1 MAFAE
6 EIEKEASRAKKFHP
20 RKPSTIDRVKQTF
33 IERHEADG
41 FAGLTWDEV
50 SEQFHNAV
58 TGACQKRKPHGG
70 GKDGPKR
77 GR

>member
-6 EIEKEASRAKKFHP
+6 EIEKEASKAMSFHP
-20 RKPSTIDRVKQTF
+20 RKRNTINRIKETFIDRHKA
-33 IERHEADG
+33 EG
-41 FAGLTWDEV
+41 FSGLTWDEI
-50 SEQFHNAV
+50 SDQFQSAV
-58 TGACQKRKPHGG
+58 TGACQKHKPYRS

>member
-6 EIEKEASRAKKFHP
+6 EIEKEASQAKKFRP
-20 RKPSTIDRVKQTF
+20 GKTNTINKVKGTF
-33 IERHEADG
+33 EKHKTDG
-41 FAGLTWDEV
+41 FAGLTWDEI

-58 TGACQKRKPHGG
+58 LAACQRQKPYRSGM
-70 GKDGPKR
+70 DSLKR